1 MKRMTLA
8 RELNWAQKIW
18 IGRFMTQRDGVMKI
32 DVVTAPKNAI
42 AESQKLVP
50 LCDREHIYTQQSFK
64 LYLNYSK
71 SIHDLQ

>member
-1 MKRMTLA
+1 
-8 RELNWAQKIW
+8 
-18 IGRFMTQRDGVMKI
+18 MTQRDGVMKI